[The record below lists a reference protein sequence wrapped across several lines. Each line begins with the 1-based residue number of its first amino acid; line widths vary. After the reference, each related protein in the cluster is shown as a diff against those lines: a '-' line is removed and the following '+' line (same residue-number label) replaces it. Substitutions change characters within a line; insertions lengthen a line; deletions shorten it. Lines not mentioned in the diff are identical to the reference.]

1 MEKAL
6 AKVRVV
12 YGDNL
17 KSICRYRRY
26 DETLWIIVLGKS
38 DLRASYM
45 LRKIYRRHPFI
56 VFLEH
61 DLTGGEDVF
70 PLEYLHMK
78 THTELIEGNDYFQ
91 DLVLQKKDLR
101 TQLEYEIRNKL
112 IYLRQECVQA
122 KNPKQLLKKIIP
134 QFVVFLETLFFLQ
147 DEIPQRKIIQDIK
160 KIETLYGISFK
171 EVIKIVVEQ
180 EDGVRLSKSE
190 IPDKIQLVHD
200 ELETLLHTVNQM

>member
-1 MEKAL
+1 
-6 AKVRVV
+6 
-12 YGDNL
+12 
-17 KSICRYRRY
+17 
-26 DETLWIIVLGKS
+26 
-38 DLRASYM
+38 
-45 LRKIYRRHPFI
+45 
-56 VFLEH
+56 
-61 DLTGGEDVF
+61 
-70 PLEYLHMK
+70 MK